1 MNTITRDEFL
11 LSRCAGSERGEGL
24 GEGKLICHSITPPLP
39 SSGVESGGE
48 DELHVPAPELP
59 TPVFVSFRVFRGYL
73 TTALRISALCFL
85 LLPFLC
91 SGCTKQ
97 AKKIRHLASAKLDF
111 AAGKYEKAEIE
122 YRNVL
127 QADPGNATAIA
138 QLGLIYHEQ
147 GRLPQALG
155 YLKKATELTPDN
167 SDLRLKLCLT
177 ELSLGDLRNA
187 RTNAMLV
194 LQKQPGQEDALLVL
208 AQATFSTTNVQD
220 TIQQITKL
228 RQQDKDRPGYHLALA
243 ELYLRQGQITN
254 VEPELNQALA
264 LDANLPATRMALGN
278 LYWIRNDTNRADAT
292 FKAGVALPPPS
303 SPRRLKYA
311 DFKHKTGSA
320 YEARKILE
328 DITRDAPDYV
338 PAWNYLA
345 QIAFAQNR
353 LDDCSA
359 ILQRVLAKD
368 SINYEATLLDANVN
382 LSKNQVPEAITEL
395 QRLAGVYTKQPA
407 IQLRLAQAFALNGDD
422 AKAEACLRQALTL
435 NTNSAEAIIALA
447 NLSIKKGDAVSAALS
462 LESLVERRPDL
473 AQAHLLLAAAYTSQN
488 NLDQALAV
496 YRRMQSLFPKSSLI
510 PLGIATILAQQN
522 HREEARKACSESL
535 ALAPDSLPPLEL
547 LVNLDL
553 ADKQPKA
560 ALDRVQKQI
569 ERRPEVPELQLLLAR
584 IYHIQ
589 KDYTQAEAVLLK
601 AIEIAP
607 DLQTAYVMLGQI
619 YMASNKTQQALD
631 KLNGFVARMTNAAP
645 ALLQIGII
653 QQSLT
658 NYTAARD
665 AYERVLNVNTDS
677 TIALNNLADLYC
689 EHFNQIDK
697 AAQLAEQA
705 HRLDPTSYTM
715 ADTLGWILYR
725 KADYP
730 KALSV
735 LTQATAAAPN
745 EPEGQCH
752 LGLVCYALGKEAPA
766 KEAFKQALK
775 GTNDFSGKVEAR
787 MRAAILAI
795 DPKSPDPATQ
805 SLLEKRV
812 AEDPSDAIA
821 LVRLAGIFNQN
832 GTPDK
837 AIKAYELALA
847 RNPKNAYVLASLA
860 QLYSA
865 PGSLN
870 NPQKALEYAKDAHAA
885 APDDASISQFL
896 GHLVCQAGD
905 YKWASSLLQGA
916 ALKLPD
922 QPALLFDLARSYY
935 GLGQLPSAETAL
947 QNALKGAAPFDQA
960 DEAKRLLSLLVAYRD
975 PAQRQAVAPQLEA
988 ILKAGPNYIPALMVN
1003 ELLLQEK
1010 GSFQDARKT
1019 LDQVLK
1025 LNSLFVPATRD
1036 LAILCFERFPDDS
1049 GTADLAAK
1057 ARESFP
1063 DDPNLAKVLGVVAY
1077 RRSNYSAA
1085 AQYLKQS
1092 SLTRKNDGEL
1102 LYYLGMA
1109 QYQLKA
1115 RAESKAAL
1123 QQALALNIQPKLA
1136 GEAKRVLADLMK

>member
-1 MNTITRDEFL
+1 MFAIANLPMPQENLNHPLTKQEKPPVP
-11 LSRCAGSERGEGL
+11 A
-24 GEGKLICHSITPPLP
+24 PPLP
-39 SSGVESGGE
+39 TS
-48 DELHVPAPELP
+48 
-59 TPVFVSFRVFRGYL
+59 VFASFRVFRGFF

-97 AKKIRHLASAKLDF
+97 VRKVRHLTSAKRDF
-111 AAGKYEKAEIE
+111 AAGKYEEAEIE
-122 YRNVL
+122 YLRVL
-127 QADPGNATAIA
+127 QADPLNATAIS
-138 QLGLIYHEQ
+138 QLGIIYHEQ
-147 GRLPQALG
+147 GRFPQAFK

-194 LQKQPGQEDALLVL
+194 LQKQPGQEDALQVL
-208 AQATFSTTNVQD
+208 AEATFSTTNVQD

-278 LYWIRNDTNRADAT
+278 FYWVRKDTNRADAT
-292 FKAGVALPPPS
+292 FKAGVALPPLS
-303 SPRRLKYA
+303 SPRRMKYA
-311 DFKHKTGSA
+311 DFKYRTGSVYDA
-320 YEARKILE
+320 KQILE
-328 DITRDAPDYV
+328 DLTRDAPDYL

-345 QIAFAQNR
+345 QLAFSQNR

-359 ILQRVLAKD
+359 ILQKVLAKD
-368 SINYEATLLDANVN
+368 SINYEATLLDAAVN
-382 LSKNQVPEAITEL
+382 LGKNQVSEAITEL
-395 QRLAGVYTKQPA
+395 HRLAGVYTHAPA

-435 NTNSAEAIIALA
+435 DPGSPDAIISLA
-447 NLSIKKGDAVSAALS
+447 NLSMKKGDAVSAALS
-462 LESLVERRPDL
+462 LESLVKRRPDL
-473 AQAHLLLAAAYTSQN
+473 AQAHVLLAVAYASQN

-496 YRRMQSLFPKSSLI
+496 YRRMQPLFPQDPLI
-510 PLGIATILAQQN
+510 PFNIATIFARQN

-535 ALAPDSLPPLEL
+535 ALAPDFLPPLEQ
-547 LVNLDL
+547 LVYLDL
-553 ADKQPKA
+553 ADKQPQA
-560 ALDRVQKQI
+560 ALDRVKKQI
-569 ERRPEVPELQLLLAR
+569 ERRPAVPELQLLLAR
-584 IYHIQ
+584 IYLGQ
-589 KDYTQAEAVLLK
+589 KDYTQAEAALLK

-607 DLQTAYVMLGQI
+607 DLETSYMMLAQI
-619 YMASNKTQQALD
+619 YIASNRTQQALD

-653 QQSLT
+653 QESLT
-658 NYTAARD
+658 NYSAARD
-665 AYERVLNVNTDS
+665 AYERVLNVNTNFAA
-677 TIALNNLADLYC
+677 ALNNLAYLYC

-705 HRLDPTSYTM
+705 HRLDPTNYAT

-730 KALSV
+730 KALSA

-752 LGLVCYALGKEAPA
+752 LGLVCYALGQEGPA
-766 KEAFKQALK
+766 RLAFERAFRGDK
-775 GTNDFSGKVEAR
+775 GFAGKDEAR
-787 MRAAILAI
+787 MRVAILAI

-812 AEDPSDAIA
+812 AEDPNDAIA
-821 LVRLAGIFNQN
+821 LVRLAGIFNRN

-837 AIKAYELALA
+837 AIKAYEQALA
-847 RNPKNAYVLASLA
+847 KNPKNAYVLTSLA
-860 QLYSA
+860 RLYSA

-870 NPQKALEYAKDAHAA
+870 NPLKTLEYAKDAHASD
-885 APDDASISQFL
+885 PDDASISQFL

-905 YKWASSLLQGA
+905 YKWASGLLQDA

-960 DEAKRLLSLLVAYRD
+960 DEAKRLLSLIVAYRD
-975 PAQRQAVAPQLEA
+975 PAQRQAAAPQLEA
-988 ILKAGPNYIPALMVN
+988 ILKADPNYTPALMVH

-1010 GSFQDARKT
+1010 GNFQDARKT
-1019 LDQVLK
+1019 LDQVLS
-1025 LNSLFVPATRD
+1025 LNPLFIPATRD
-1036 LAILCFERFPDDS
+1036 LAILCFDRFPDDS
-1049 GTADLAAK
+1049 RTADLAAK

-1063 DDPNLAKVLGVVAY
+1063 DDPHLAKVLGVVAY
-1077 RRSNYSAA
+1077 RRANYSAA
-1085 AQYLKQS
+1085 AQHLKQS
-1092 SLTRKNDGEL
+1092 LQTRKNDGEL
-1102 LYYLGMA
+1102 LFYFGMA

-1115 RAESKAAL
+1115 KAESKAAL
-1123 QQALALNIQPKLA
+1123 QQALTLNIQPKLA
-1136 GEAKRVLADLMK
+1136 DEAKRVLADLMK